1 MVIVALCRRSVNPL
15 TAHRW
20 MMDPPP
26 ATVGLADKLT
36 QERRREIFKDEGAVD
51 QNRMMHTERTPR

>member
-1 MVIVALCRRSVNPL
+1 
-15 TAHRW
+15 
-20 MMDPPP
+20 MMDPPL

-51 QNRMMHTERTPR
+51 QNRMMHTERTPRQETFCAHREVERAPLER